1 MTLPARI
8 VLALAATAITLAG
21 CGDDGPDDATRAAC
35 EQWSELAAASPSDQ
49 EAVRQLNEIADIS
62 TNRPVR
68 DKALALAIA
77 LEGSAT
83 QTEVRQAYEAMD
95 AACVAATD

>member
-21 CGDDGPDDATRAAC
+21 CGDDGPDDRAAC